1 MLNTSNNF
9 KDEHNFKKEAKLANN
24 LDQEERMTGTHIF
37 KMFSFTGN
45 QWNEH
50 LNNQIPFLT
59 QHTENI

>member
-24 LDQEERMTGTHIF
+24 LDQEEQMTGTHIF

-45 QWNEH
+45 Q
-50 LNNQIPFLT
+50 
-59 QHTENI
+59 